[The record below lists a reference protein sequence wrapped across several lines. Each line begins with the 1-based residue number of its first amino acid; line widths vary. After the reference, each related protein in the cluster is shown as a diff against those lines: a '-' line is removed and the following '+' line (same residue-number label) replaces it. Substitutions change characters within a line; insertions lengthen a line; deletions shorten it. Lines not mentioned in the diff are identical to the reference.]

1 MGLLCQ
7 WVTYKLQHTD
17 YNTSPRSVLR
27 RRRREAFL
35 TFLFV
40 VGTTILS
47 ARYTLLQRNTIQFNK
62 VHVRK
67 TFLMIL
73 DKIKW
78 VHTNRIRV
86 KLTIRNVFFILL
98 SSILR
103 RNKGTYD
110 KIWNCDWLLKW
121 IFWSVPII
129 CSLSFPSNVKRVDNS
144 KIVRIHQLWYKNNIL
159 ILWAFRYVGSKA
171 GLYFLCWIG
180 IHVSSGFLALYGSI
194 FDRLSGKRYMIN
206 VTWAWYI
213 QISITHCLIF
223 SSLCAISASFS
234 SIIPL
239 IEIIIFFLSLQIS
252 PMLQTIHHDL
262 KS

>member
-1 MGLLCQ
+1 
-7 WVTYKLQHTD
+7 
-17 YNTSPRSVLR
+17 
-27 RRRREAFL
+27 
-35 TFLFV
+35 
-40 VGTTILS
+40 
-47 ARYTLLQRNTIQFNK
+47 
-62 VHVRK
+62 
-67 TFLMIL
+67 MIL

-78 VHTNRIRV
+78 VVHTNRIRV
-86 KLTIRNVFFILL
+86 KLTIRNFFFISL

-103 RNKGTYD
+103 RNKSTYD

-129 CSLSFPSNVKRVDNS
+129 CSWSFPPNVKRVGNS
-144 KIVRIHQLWYKNNIL
+144 KIVRIHQWWHKNNIL
-159 ILWAFRYVGSKA
+159 ILWAFRHVGSKA

-180 IHVSSGFLALYGSI
+180 IHVHVSSGFLALYGSI

-262 KS
+262 MS